1 MLHEERKDHMSIYE
15 QPDRFGTAEGARKL
29 ALDTVIRALVEHA
42 SQTDLGL
49 RDRAMAGIE
58 DYITRLNPQ
67 SELELDFAERTRGFA
82 AKLVQPPGS

>member
-1 MLHEERKDHMSIYE
+1 MAIDEK
-15 QPDRFGTAEGARKL
+15 PDRFGTAEGARKL

-42 SQTDLGL
+42 SQTDPGL

-58 DYITRLNPQ
+58 DDITRLNPQ
-67 SELELDFAERTRGFA
+67 SELELDFAERARGFA